1 MRVPAEDRRQVQTEI
16 NGRRYTARSGFFD
29 MPESDAKA
37 HMKSAGY
44 GTSWNAAHG
53 ATGAPTVGYRCT
65 LCGFGSFFKRCSRC
79 AADTCIKE
87 NTDAP
92 TAAGA

>member
-16 NGRRYTARSGFFD
+16 NGRRYTARGGFFE
-29 MPESDAKA
+29 MPESDAKV

-44 GTSWNAAHG
+44 GASWNVARG
-53 ATGAPTVGYRCT
+53 ATGAGSVGYRCT